1 MNITANSPIGL
12 FDSGLGG
19 LTLLREVRACLP
31 REDTIYFGDLA
42 HMPYGDRSLEEIEIF
57 ATNIISYLLE
67 RGVKAVVIACNTS
80 SSVLLDKP
88 MLKSVIVENLIPTA
102 VKGAIDASRN
112 KKIGMIA
119 NPGTCSSRAHETVLK
134 KMDPLAE
141 FFAMP
146 CPKLVPL
153 IEAGKLDD
161 DEMNQAL
168 EEYLPP
174 LVKNNIDTL
183 IMGCTHYPL
192 AFNAIRRMLPSS
204 VAIVDPAHET
214 AHELRRKLVDLDLV
228 RHEGGIPRYEFNL
241 SAPRDNF
248 QSFVE
253 NYLAVGNVITKVV
266 NLWQTEHTAEHH
278 TCQAGNS
285 LK

>member
-1 MNITANSPIGL
+1 MDITSNSPIGL

-31 REDTIYFGDLA
+31 REDAIYFGDLA

-57 ATNIISYLLE
+57 ATNIISYLIE
-67 RGVKAVVIACNTS
+67 RGVKAIVIACNTS
-80 SSVLLDKP
+80 SSVLLDRP
-88 MLKSVIVENLIPTA
+88 MNTSVIVENLIPTA
-102 VKGAIDASRN
+102 VKGAIDATRN
-112 KKIGMIA
+112 KRIGMIA
-119 NPGTCSSRAHETVLK
+119 NPGTCASKAHETVLK

-161 DEMNQAL
+161 DDMNQAL

-174 LVKNNIDTL
+174 LVKKNIDTL

-204 VAIVDPAHET
+204 VAIVDPAHEA
-214 AHELRRKLVDLDLV
+214 AHELRRKLVETDLV
-228 RHEGGIPRYEFNL
+228 RNEGGIPSYEFNL

-253 NYLAVGNVITKVV
+253 NYLAVDNVITKVV
-266 NLWQTEHTAEHH
+266 NLWQTEHTAEPHA
-278 TCQAGNS
+278 CQTGNS
-285 LK
+285 PK